1 VKKLLILGALVGGA
15 AYAVKALTGAWP
27 DPRTV
32 REDLPG
38 TVQGLK
44 SALSEAVAAGRRAMA
59 AREEE
64 FEREM
69 AAAAR

>member
-1 VKKLLILGALVGGA
+1 
-15 AYAVKALTGAWP
+15 
-27 DPRTV
+27 V

-44 SALSEAVAAGRRAMA
+44 EAFSEAVAAGRRAMA

-64 FEREM
+64 FEREL